1 MPTHAE
7 QRRLPYTP
15 KQMFDLV
22 ADVEKYPEFLPW
34 CVGLRVNSRN
44 GDVILADMVIGYK
57 MFREKFTSE
66 VRLQDPDQIDVAYR
80 DGPFKYLKNNWKFL
94 PDEGGGC
101 IVDFYVDFEFRSVIL
116 QKMIGVVFHEAVK
129 IMVHAFEKRAAEVY
143 SNS

>member
-34 CVGLRVNSRN
+34 CVGLRVNSRE

-57 MFREKFTSE
+57 MFQEKFTSE

-80 DGPFKYLKNNWKFL
+80 DGSLKHMRNHWKFL
-94 PDEGGGC
+94 PDKDGGC
-101 IVDFYVDFEFRSVIL
+101 IIDFYVDFEFRSMIL
-116 QKMIGVVFHEAVK
+116 QKMIGGVFHEAVK

-143 SNS
+143 GVR